1 MADFF
6 KDLKR
11 RYFNGNMLYRL
22 LFINV
27 AVFAVATLMNVLA
40 FLFGINAHFIFQ
52 YLELP
57 SSFGLFLFRPWTIL
71 TYMFLHT
78 NFLHILFNMLWL
90 YWFGQMFTRRF
101 TERQLLG
108 VYILGGITGG
118 VLYMISYNVFPAF
131 ESVKYSSFLLGA
143 SASVLAIVVATA
155 VRMPN
160 DQVFLMFLGAVKLKY
175 IAIFVVALSFI
186 NRSE

>member
-90 YWFGQMFTRRF
+90 FWFGQLFTRRF

-108 VYILGGITGG
+108 VYILGGITGC
-118 VLYMISYNVFPAF
+118 VLYTSSYNVFPAF
-131 ESVKYSSFLLGA
+131 AAVNYISYLFGA
-143 SASVLAIVVATA
+143 SAAVVAS
-155 VRMPN
+155 
-160 DQVFLMFLGAVKLKY
+160 L
-175 IAIFVVALSFI
+175 VALAL
-186 NRSE
+186 